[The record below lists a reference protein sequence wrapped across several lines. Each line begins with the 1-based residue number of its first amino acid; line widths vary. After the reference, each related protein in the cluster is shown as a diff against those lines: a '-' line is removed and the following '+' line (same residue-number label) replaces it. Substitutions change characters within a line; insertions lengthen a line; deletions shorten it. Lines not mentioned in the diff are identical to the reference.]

1 MKALVLVEYNHFELQ
16 DVPVPAIADDEL
28 LIAVRACSICGS
40 DVHGLDGSTGRRQ
53 PPIIMGH
60 EAAGVVADR
69 GKAVNDLNVGDAVAF
84 DSMLP
89 CGRCWFC
96 VRGRSN
102 LCESRKVLGV
112 ACDEFRCQGA
122 FAEFVAVPHRI
133 VYRMPAGMPFEH
145 AALAEPVSVG
155 LHALGRTAPRLGDSA
170 VVIGAG
176 TIGQVMVQALRRA
189 GCLAVIAVDPDEHRR
204 RLAVS
209 LGATAAFAPESPE
222 LSKAV
227 EFATA
232 GRGVDVAVDA
242 VGLPATVELAV
253 NLVRKG
259 GTVTLIGNWAPQTPL
274 ALQRVVTREIT
285 LLGCCA
291 SATEY
296 PEALRMIAEGGI
308 EVAPL
313 ISAVA
318 PLHEAPKW
326 FERLR
331 SAERGL
337 LKVVIK
343 PDLS

>member
-1 MKALVLVEYNHFELQ
+1 M
-16 DVPVPAIADDEL
+16 
-28 LIAVRACSICGS
+28 
-40 DVHGLDGSTGRRQ
+40 
-53 PPIIMGH
+53 
-60 EAAGVVADR
+60 
-69 GKAVNDLNVGDAVAF
+69 
-84 DSMLP
+84 
-89 CGRCWFC
+89 
-96 VRGRSN
+96 
-102 LCESRKVLGV
+102 
-112 ACDEFRCQGA
+112 
-122 FAEFVAVPHRI
+122 
-133 VYRMPAGMPFEH
+133 
-145 AALAEPVSVG
+145 
-155 LHALGRTAPRLGDSA
+155 
-170 VVIGAG
+170 IGAG
-176 TIGQVMVQALRRA
+176 TIGQVVVQALRRA
-189 GCLAVIAVDPDEHRR
+189 GCVPVIAVDPDEHRR

-222 LSKAV
+222 LRKTV
-227 EFATA
+227 DLATA

-259 GTVTLIGNWAPQTPL
+259 GTVTLIGNLSPQTPI

-296 PEALRMIAEGGI
+296 PEALRLIAEGGI

-318 PLHEAPKW
+318 PLHEAPMW

-331 SAERGL
+331 AADHGL

-343 PDLS
+343 PELS